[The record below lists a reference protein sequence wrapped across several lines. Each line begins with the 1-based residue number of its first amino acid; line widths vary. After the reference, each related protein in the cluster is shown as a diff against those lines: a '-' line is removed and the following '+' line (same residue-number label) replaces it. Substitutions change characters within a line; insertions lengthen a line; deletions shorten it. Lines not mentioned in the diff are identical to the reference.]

1 LLSGLTQ
8 INFRSLMFMPP
19 DCWGAMKD
27 AADALSGHMN
37 KLLELAELAR
47 HAAPEDRARLERT
60 IELVSGALLAVTQAK
75 EAAERAR
82 CLREE
87 AEANLVHQQGDL
99 ISLLAELH
107 IMRARTRK

>member
-1 LLSGLTQ
+1 
-8 INFRSLMFMPP
+8 
-19 DCWGAMKD
+19 MKD

-37 KLLELAELAR
+37 KLLELAQ

-60 IELVSGALLAVTQAK
+60 IELVSRALLAVIQAK
-75 EAAERAR
+75 EAAARAQG
-82 CLREE
+82 LREE
-87 AEANLVHQQGDL
+87 AEANLVHRQGDL

>member
-1 LLSGLTQ
+1 
-8 INFRSLMFMPP
+8 
-19 DCWGAMKD
+19 MKD

-37 KLLELAELAR
+37 KLAELAR
-47 HAAPEDRARLERT
+47 HAASEDRARLERT
-60 IELVSGALLAVTQAK
+60 IKLVSQALLAVIQVK

-82 CLREE
+82 RLREE

-107 IMRARTRK
+107 MMRIRTPK